1 MVAVDVQHAKCTGC
15 THCRDVC
22 PVNVFEMQARDRFEG
37 VIDDT
42 GVAAKFQ
49 FRAEKSR
56 VINGPDCI
64 MCEACLFECE
74 GECITIVDDEGTV
87 HQSTYK

>member
-1 MVAVDVQHAKCTGC
+1 MVTVEVAHAKCTGC

-22 PVNVFEMQARDRFEG
+22 PVNVFRMDPRDQYPD
-37 VIDDT
+37 VVDDPS
-42 GVAAKFQ
+42 VAAKFQ
-49 FRAEKSR
+49 FRGEKST
-56 VINGPDCI
+56 VIAGADCI

-74 GECITIVDDEGTV
+74 GECITIVDDEGSV